1 MRRLALWLLAVVL
14 CVPVWGQTEKSRLL
28 IQAFGDVNLGRA
40 VGQELLKGN
49 VDYPFEYVRG
59 LLQQADMV
67 FVNLESQLSE
77 QGGETQHPKDNY
89 VFCGPPVGAQTLKR
103 AGVTIVSTANNHAYD
118 YRMKGLQETIQCLR
132 QEGIRYV
139 GTSEDSVS
147 WFPPVVVERNG
158 IRLGFVAYTEFVNI
172 AGPWKGR
179 ISTFDRSR
187 ARREIDSARHV
198 ADIVI
203 ASYHGGSEYTDEPQK
218 LTQAQMRFLADAGAD
233 IVLGH
238 HAHVPQGIEERNGR
252 LIFYSLGNFVFYQP
266 QRIWTQTGIGV
277 EIVVARSNG
286 KVSIQDVRII
296 PVRAGKQPTLILSEA
311 ERTALWER
319 LQRLSNV
326 TIDQQESSLVIRC
339 TPNP

>member
-1 MRRLALWLLAVVL
+1 MRRLALWLVVAFL
-14 CVPVWGQTEKSRLL
+14 SIPVRGQTEEPRLL
-28 IQAFGDVNLGRA
+28 FRAFGDVNLGRA

-49 VDYPFEYVRG
+49 LEYPFEHVRA
-59 LLQQADMV
+59 LLRQTDIV
-67 FVNLESQLSE
+67 FVNLESHLSE

-89 VFCGPPVGAQTLKR
+89 VFCGPPVGAESLRR

-118 YRMKGLQETIQCLR
+118 YRMKGLRETIQFLR
-132 QEGIRYV
+132 QEGVQYV

-147 WFPPVVVERNG
+147 LFPPVVLERNG

-179 ISTFDRSR
+179 IATFDRSR
-187 ARREIDSARHV
+187 AQREIDSARRD
-198 ADIVI
+198 ADLVI

-218 LTQAQMRFLADAGAD
+218 YTQARMRDLADAGAD

-277 EIVVARSNG
+277 EIVVARGGG
-286 KVSIQDVRII
+286 KVGIYDVRIL
-296 PVRAGKQPTLILSEA
+296 PVRAGKQPTFVLSEA
-311 ERTALWER
+311 ERSALYER

-326 TIDQQESSLVIRC
+326 TIDQQESFFVIRR
-339 TPNP
+339 TPHR